1 MDAAP
6 STNPY
11 RPGDPLAP
19 FAGRQAELARIDQY
33 LKDPLPGGSLAFMGW
48 HWLGKSALLRRFDSI
63 FDDSFLGVYLPMKQ
77 IVLPTEDDL
86 LHAIM
91 DGTARALA
99 LRDLTLTRIPEPEA
113 DTPFLRVWFAETWL
127 PAVLSILRQ
136 HRKLVLLVDDAQA
149 WLDAEA
155 GEGWLGGSFN
165 FFADLLQQ
173 EPQFKLIL
181 TFAGEREDDL
191 PRLSPLVNPAAVQR
205 LALLPLEATRWLLR
219 YPGLYAVVDDSVT
232 AVHRAT
238 GGHPQLLQRFAHH
251 IYQYYETHPGTTTI
265 MPDTVRLLQRNVYHA
280 SVEELTN
287 LWARSTDV
295 EQLVLLTFSNLRYE
309 DPLKAINAEAIAT
322 WLIDSDYV
330 LDRTTIHAA
339 LRSLEYRELMA
350 LRSGS
355 LELTIGLLQTWLL
368 ENTSRA
374 GAVTAR
380 TFRLR
385 RSVVIAALA
394 IGLLAV
400 ILVISLSNTPQ
411 TDSPATTE
419 PRPTVTLANNGDQ
432 EPAGAP

>member
-19 FAGRQAELARIDQY
+19 FAGRQMELSRIDQY
-33 LKDPLPGGSLAFMGW
+33 LKDPAPGGALAFMGW
-48 HWLGKSALLRRFDSI
+48 HWLGKTALLRRFDSI
-63 FDDSFLGVYLPMKQ
+63 FDESFVGIYLPLKQ
-77 IVLPTEDDL
+77 LVLTAEEDL

-91 DGTARALA
+91 DSTARALT
-99 LRDLTLTRIPEPEA
+99 LRDLTLTRIPEPEP
-113 DTPFLRVWFAETWL
+113 DTPLLRVWFAETWL
-127 PAVLSILRQ
+127 PAVLNIVRP
-136 HRKLVLLVDDAQA
+136 HRKPVLLFDDAQA

-155 GEGWLGGSFN
+155 GEHWLGGSFN
-165 FFADLLQQ
+165 FFSDLLQQ
-173 EPQFKLIL
+173 QPQLKIIL
-181 TFAGEREDDL
+181 TFAAEREEDL
-191 PRLSPLVNPAAVQR
+191 SRLSPLVNPTAVQR

-232 AVHRAT
+232 TVHRAT

-251 IYQYYETHPGTTTI
+251 IYQYYETHPNTPTI
-265 MPDTVRLLQRNVYHA
+265 MPDIIRVLQRNVYHA
-280 SVEELTN
+280 SAEELTH

-309 DPLKAINAEAIAT
+309 DPLKAINAEGIAT

-339 LRSLEYRELMA
+339 LRSLEYREIIA
-350 LRSGS
+350 HRTGS
-355 LELTIGLLQTWLL
+355 IELTIGLLQTWLL

-385 RSVVIAALA
+385 RSLVIAALLIVVA
-394 IGLLAV
+394 TVLLIV
-400 ILVISLSNTPQ
+400 TLSSTPQSENTP
-411 TDSPATTE
+411 TVD
-419 PRPTVTLANNGDQ
+419 PRPTVTLGSGEAETTA
-432 EPAGAP
+432 EP